1 MTPAVRSHGLSREAR
16 LWLGVVK
23 ATIQLVSDDEV
34 GSVNHAV
41 LMYHHKSH
49 LARSDIA
56 CPFLGQCG
64 EAMPRRDT
72 DNLAG
77 AGAVRP
83 RSQSRH
89 DITGFPAERT
99 AIAGFDT
106 KRFTVGISA

>member
-1 MTPAVRSHGLSREAR
+1 M
-16 LWLGVVK
+16 
-23 ATIQLVSDDEV
+23 IQLVSDDEV
-34 GSVNHAV
+34 LPVNHAV
-41 LMYHHKSH
+41 QMHHHRPH

-64 EAMPRRDT
+64 EVMPRRDT

-77 AGAVRP
+77 AGAIRP

-106 KRFTVGISA
+106 ERFAVGIPV